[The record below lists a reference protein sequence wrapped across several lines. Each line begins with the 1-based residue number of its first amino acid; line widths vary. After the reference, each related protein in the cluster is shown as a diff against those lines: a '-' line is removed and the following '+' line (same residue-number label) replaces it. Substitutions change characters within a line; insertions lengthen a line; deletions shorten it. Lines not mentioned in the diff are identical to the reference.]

1 MNLDKNNFLN
11 CLNETFHP
19 ENLSSEPKY
28 FKSQNSLMIDMVLI
42 NHSSS
47 FMKTAVQAYQF
58 TLWWFSL
65 FKNVLLLRE
74 KIWSKSIQ

>member
-1 MNLDKNNFLN
+1 MNLEKNKFLN

-28 FKSQNSLMIDMVLI
+28 FKSQNSSLIDMVLI
-42 NHSSS
+42 NHRRS

-58 TLWWFSL
+58 TLMIFS
-65 FKNVLLLRE
+65 V
-74 KIWSKSIQ
+74 

>member
-1 MNLDKNNFLN
+1 MNLDKNKFLN

-28 FKSQNSLMIDMVLI
+28 FKSQNSSLIDMVLI
-42 NHSSS
+42 NHRSS

-58 TLWWFSL
+58 TL
-65 FKNVLLLRE
+65 
-74 KIWSKSIQ
+74 